1 MLQIAL
7 LISAQVGQDQGLTD
21 LQKTYDIAS
30 KSSNYDVEKL
40 MGVNEAVFGL
50 IREDKLRAPADFM
63 KASALISDWR
73 NTFETVRVKH
83 ELCLV
88 ALATGDK
95 SARTEVKK
103 TWDALLI
110 STGREQRVGTMLIP
124 DEARFKVS
132 PAPKSIRNVMMDPD
146 KAVAMASSATS
157 DAEVTKICAD
167 DQAARE
173 MDFSKAAMKQI
184 EDMSKGDKKRL
195 ARMVQLLE
203 AGRVITSEDFDHAS
217 LVLQHGST
225 WKDYCL
231 AHELSVCT
239 LLLDSKKSAWLTAAT
254 YDRMLGSGGYRQ
266 RFGTQYVSNAG
277 SKFFFAPYD
286 DTAINDT
293 ERKMMKCP
301 TLEKARNRKW
311 D

>member
-7 LISAQVGQDQGLTD
+7 LVSVFVGQGEGLSD
-21 LQKTYDIAS
+21 LQLIFDAAS
-30 KSSNYDVEKL
+30 KPPNYNVEKL
-40 MGVNEAVFGL
+40 MGVNEAVLGL
-50 IREDKLRAPADFM
+50 IRDDKLRAPADFM

-73 NTFETVRVKH
+73 NTYETLRVKH

-88 ALATGDK
+88 ALAGGDK

-124 DEARFKVS
+124 GEARFKVAPS
-132 PAPKSIRNVMMDPD
+132 PKSIRNVMLDPD
-146 KAVAMASSATS
+146 KAVTMALSAKS

-173 MDFSKAAMKQI
+173 MDFSKATMKQI

-203 AGRVITSEDFDHAS
+203 VGRVVTSEDFDHAS

-225 WKDYCL
+225 WKDYSL
-231 AHELSVCT
+231 AHELSICT

-266 RFGTQYVSNAG
+266 RFGTQYISNAG
-277 SKFFFAPYD
+277 SKFFLAPVD
-286 DTAINDT
+286 ETAINDT
-293 ERKMMKCP
+293 ERKIMKCP